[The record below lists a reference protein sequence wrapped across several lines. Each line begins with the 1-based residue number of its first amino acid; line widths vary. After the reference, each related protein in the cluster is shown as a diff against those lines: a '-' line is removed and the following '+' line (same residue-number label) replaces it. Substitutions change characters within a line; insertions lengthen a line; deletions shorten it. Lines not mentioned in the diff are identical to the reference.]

1 MKPDK
6 VRNNSAEHTFQ
17 EGFQN
22 CKINLLRYGVGLIV
36 KPVYRNLKQ
45 TRQYE
50 FSIVTGLE
58 NNLLSGSLEQLD
70 FLAGKVTFTAHLPN
84 GPGFR

>member
-6 VRNNSAEHTFQ
+6 LRNNSAEHTFQ

-22 CKINLLRYGVGLIV
+22 CKINLLRYCVGLIV

-45 TRQYE
+45 TRQHE
-50 FSIVTGLE
+50 FNIVTGLE
-58 NNLLSGSLEQLD
+58 KNP
-70 FLAGKVTFTAHLPN
+70 VC
-84 GPGFR
+84 